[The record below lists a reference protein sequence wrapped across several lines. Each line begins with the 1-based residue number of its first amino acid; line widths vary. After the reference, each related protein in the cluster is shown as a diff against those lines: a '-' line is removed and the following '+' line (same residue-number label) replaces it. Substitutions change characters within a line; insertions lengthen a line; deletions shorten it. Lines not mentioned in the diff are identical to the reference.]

1 MLIGSHKVRNKEA
14 AYVTT
19 LVGKHSLRYKI
30 TVMNE
35 WNNIVSAVALT
46 VTVLASSP
54 ALAVDAGKAKQ
65 LMQANACMGCHAVD
79 RKLVGPAFK
88 AVADKYKGGDVATL
102 AASIRAGGAG
112 KWGPIP
118 MPAQGR
124 LTPADATLLA
134 EWILAGAPN

>member
-1 MLIGSHKVRNKEA
+1 MNG
-14 AYVTT
+14 TT
-19 LVGKHSLRYKI
+19 L
-30 TVMNE
+30 
-35 WNNIVSAVALT
+35 
-46 VTVLASSP
+46 LA

-112 KWGPIP
+112 KWALSLCPHRGV
-118 MPAQGR
+118 
-124 LTPADATLLA
+124 
-134 EWILAGAPN
+134 